1 MEDYGTVK
9 LSRRERQ
16 IMDIVYQ
23 RGQVSVTDVLNDLP
37 DPPSYS
43 TVRALLRILEKKGYL
58 THKKDGK
65 RYIYSP
71 TQPRHL
77 AGRSALKQIFQTFF
91 DKSIEKTV
99 IALVSEVDLS
109 DAELDRLSQLIEQ
122 AKKGEYE
129 NESNFDCGNRN
140 RFTNHFCECRYTC
153 RKTQRRPDDGTA

>member
-16 IMDIVYQ
+16 IMNIVYQ
-23 RGQVSVTDVLNDLP
+23 RGRVSVADVLKDLP
-37 DPPSYS
+37 DPPTYS
-43 TVRALLRILEKKGYL
+43 TVRALLGILEEKGYL
-58 THKKDGK
+58 IHEKDGK
-65 RYIYSP
+65 RYIYRP

-109 DAELDRLSQLIEQ
+109 DEELDRLSQLIEQ
-122 AKKGEYE
+122 AKKG
-129 NESNFDCGNRN
+129 
-140 RFTNHFCECRYTC
+140 
-153 RKTQRRPDDGTA
+153 GTSS

>member
-1 MEDYGTVK
+1 MKDDRAVK

-23 RGQVSVTDVLNDLP
+23 RGSVSVADVHKDLP

-43 TVRALLRILEKKGYL
+43 AVRALLRILEEKGYL
-58 THKKDGK
+58 THRKSGR
-65 RYIYSP
+65 RYIYRP

-99 IALVSEVDLS
+99 MALVSDADLS
-109 DAELDRLSQLIEQ
+109 DEELDRLSQLIEQ
-122 AKKGEYE
+122 AKKGDA
-129 NESNFDCGNRN
+129 SS
-140 RFTNHFCECRYTC
+140 
-153 RKTQRRPDDGTA
+153 